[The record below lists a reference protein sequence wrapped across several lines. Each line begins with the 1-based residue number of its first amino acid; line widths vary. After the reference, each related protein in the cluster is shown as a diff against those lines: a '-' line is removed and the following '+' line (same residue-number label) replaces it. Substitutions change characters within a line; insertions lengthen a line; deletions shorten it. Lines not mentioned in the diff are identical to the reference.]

1 MTTRNVHSKNPS
13 PSRELPSK
21 PSLTQL
27 RHQAKDLLKVHKKR
41 GPEVCVTLRRIKRLK
56 GLSDEQI
63 FDVPVSLQEA
73 QHALAADYGFA
84 DWTALKY
91 FVEVGFW
98 EVAMTTQISQVDWGK
113 ELKVVPLTDDMI
125 PKIGKFFLRVNAS
138 LRDECRDGTQEG
150 AEFYVRRYIE
160 NGEKRGVTAGTLW
173 REVSAV
179 VVNTHTDQVVAVCMV
194 GGPSKEWG
202 FHAYDYFVD
211 PAYDYD
217 NMMKKML
224 LHASTVIAEHREE
237 ILASGCKDV
246 LGLWREDDDADTKLF
261 EEIGFKL
268 TGKADGPNEAKADD
282 RNKPLILEGLTSKPR
297 WITHLGSIG
306 GCLDH
311 LGIDISDAWLFGGT
325 GHAFFLNICRD
336 LCPSAFTAWRTER
349 FFALMKNMGFTV
361 DRVLG
366 HKSDDNFTQ
375 VQERGRQKI
384 GNAIHAGY
392 PSYGWDMKIPE
403 YYVINGFDESGSL
416 TSNDHDG
423 TAVCISGPDA
433 EQEWVKWKDTG
444 GVGTGV
450 FEIGVVRP
458 CDPKDDIVVAREA
471 LESALDMTDH
481 AEQWAANEAYKV
493 GVQGYD
499 LWISAIS
506 EGTASGFGMALAA
519 SSWGQC
525 RHFAKEFLSEASR
538 RLSGKCESG
547 FKEAIEHYTT
557 VATRL
562 SAICELFP
570 FLGVSQE
577 EKDRNMA
584 DPDRCQQAVLALTA
598 AREAE
603 TRGLAAIRR
612 IVREIDDIPQKHERS
627 ATSTHQSKGFA

>member
-1 MTTRNVHSKNPS
+1 MTTRNVDSGNSS

-27 RHQAKDLLKVHKKR
+27 RHQAKDLLKAHKNHR
-41 GPEVCVTLRRIKRLK
+41 PDVCVSLRRIRRLT
-56 GLSDEQI
+56 GLTDEQV
-63 FDVPVSLQEA
+63 FNESVSLQEA
-73 QHALAADYGFA
+73 QHALAKDYGFE

-98 EVAMTTQISQVDWGK
+98 EVAMNVEIAQVNWG
-113 ELKVVPLTDDMI
+113 EGLKVEALTDDII
-125 PKIGKFFLRVNAS
+125 PAIGKFFLRVNAP

-160 NGEKRGVTAGTLW
+160 NGEKRGVTTGDLW
-173 REVSAV
+173 RRVSSV
-179 VVNTHTDQVVAVCMV
+179 VVNTQTHQVVAVCMI

-217 NMMKKML
+217 EMMKKML

-261 EEIGFKL
+261 EEMGFKL

-282 RNKPLILEGLTSKPR
+282 RTKPLILEGLKSQPR
-297 WITHLGSIG
+297 WITHLGAIG
-306 GCLDH
+306 GCLDY

-336 LCPSAFTAWRTER
+336 LCPSAFTAWQTER

-361 DRVLG
+361 DMIQG

-375 VQERGRQKI
+375 LQERGRQKI

-392 PSYGWDMKIPE
+392 PCYGWDMKIPE

-416 TSNDHDG
+416 TSDYHEG

-450 FEIGVVRP
+450 FQIGVVRP
-458 CDPKDDIVVAREA
+458 CELKDDIVVVREA

-481 AEQWAANEAYKV
+481 AEQWAASETYKV
-493 GVQGYD
+493 GLQAYD
-499 LWISAIS
+499 LWISSIN

-519 SSWGQC
+519 SSWAQC
-525 RHFAKEFLSEASR
+525 RDFAKEFLIEASE
-538 RLSGKCESG
+538 RLSGKCESS

-557 VATRL
+557 VAHHLAT
-562 SAICELFP
+562 ICELFP

-577 EKDRNMA
+577 DRDGNMA
-584 DPDRCQQAVLALTA
+584 DPDRCQQAVTALSA

-603 TRGLAAIRR
+603 AKGLAAIRR
-612 IVREIDDIPQKHERS
+612 IVGKLE
-627 ATSTHQSKGFA
+627 